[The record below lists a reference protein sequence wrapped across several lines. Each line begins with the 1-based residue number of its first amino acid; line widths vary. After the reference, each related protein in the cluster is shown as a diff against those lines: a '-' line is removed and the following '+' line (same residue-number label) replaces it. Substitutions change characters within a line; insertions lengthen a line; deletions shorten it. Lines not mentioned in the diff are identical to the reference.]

1 MTHASPL
8 PKPTSIEAAGEADGL
23 TGLLRRETFLASLE
37 ARLHDATAEGARF
50 AVLAL
55 DLDRFKAVND
65 TLGHQYGDALLR
77 GVGRR
82 IRSCIRGGDVA
93 GRLGGDEFAV
103 LMPDATQ
110 EEAATALG
118 ERLTDMLSRPFLLD
132 GQSAVIGCSV
142 GVALFPDDGTDAA
155 ALLRAADLALYQA
168 KAEGRGTVRRFVPAL
183 RNRADA
189 RRALEGEL
197 RAAIALG
204 QLELHYQPQVAIATG
219 ALTGFEALL
228 RWNHPQRGLVPPG
241 DFVPLAEEIGLIV
254 PIGEWVLRTACREA
268 ATWPTDLHV
277 AVNVAAPQFARGD
290 IVGVV
295 RSALAESGLAAH
307 RLEIEVTETSLLH
320 DVSRAIATCHR
331 LRGMGVRISL
341 DDFGTGYSSLTQ
353 LRDFPLDRVKIDR
366 SFIAGINERADS
378 AAIVQAVVALGATLG
393 LRTTAEGVETE
404 EQMHRLVAQGCADA
418 QGFLIARPVAAAEV
432 RATIDRLRAT
442 PARLTPPESS
452 P

>member
-1 MTHASPL
+1 MTHAAPL
-8 PKPTSIEAAGEADGL
+8 PAPLPFDAAGQADTL
-23 TGLLRRETFLASLE
+23 TGLMRREGFLAGLE
-37 ARLHDATAEGARF
+37 ARLHDAAAEGTPF

-82 IRSCIRGGDVA
+82 IRACIRLGDVA

-103 LMPDATQ
+103 LMPDTAQ
-110 EEAATALG
+110 DDAAIALG
-118 ERLTDMLSRPFLLD
+118 ERLADMLSRPFLLD

-142 GVALFPDDGTDAA
+142 GVALYPEDGTDAA

-168 KAEGRGTVRRFVPAL
+168 KAEGRGTVRRFAPAL
-183 RNRADA
+183 RDRANA
-189 RRALEGEL
+189 RRALESEL

-204 QLELHYQPQVAIATG
+204 QLELHYQPQVAVATG
-219 ALTGFEALL
+219 MLTGFEALL

-268 ATWPTDLHV
+268 VTWPAELHV

-320 DVSRAIATCHR
+320 DAARAVATCHR
-331 LRGMGVRISL
+331 LRAMGVRISL

-393 LRTTAEGVETE
+393 LRTTAEGVETAD
-404 EQMHRLVAQGCADA
+404 QLQRLVAQGCVDA

-432 RATIDRLRAT
+432 RATIDRLRA
-442 PARLTPPESS
+442 AAAPPESN

>member
-1 MTHASPL
+1 MTHAAPL
-8 PKPTSIEAAGEADGL
+8 PNALGIEAAGPTDGL
-23 TGLLRRETFLASLE
+23 TGLLRREGFLASLE
-37 ARLHDATAEGARF
+37 AHLHDAAQDGTPF

-65 TLGHQYGDALLR
+65 TLGHHYGDALLR

-82 IRSCIRGGDVA
+82 IRACIRGTDIA
-93 GRLGGDEFAV
+93 GRIGGDEFA
-103 LMPDATQ
+103 LLLPDTPQPDA
-110 EEAATALG
+110 AAALG
-118 ERLTDMLSRPFLLD
+118 ERLTDMLARPFLLD

-142 GVALFPDDGTDAA
+142 GVAHYPADGTDAA
-155 ALLRAADLALYQA
+155 SLLRAADLALYQA

-183 RNRADA
+183 RSRADA
-189 RRALEGEL
+189 RRVLEGEL
-197 RAAIALG
+197 RAAIGLG
-204 QLELHYQPQVAIATG
+204 QLELHYQPQVAVATG

-228 RWNHPQRGLVPPG
+228 RWNHPSRGLVPPG
-241 DFVPLAEEIGLIV
+241 DFVALAEEIGLIV

-268 ATWPTDLHV
+268 TTWPADLHV

-320 DVSRAIATCHR
+320 DVTRAIATCQR
-331 LRGMGVRISL
+331 LRAMGVRISL

-366 SFIAGINERADS
+366 SFIAGIGERADS
-378 AAIVQAVVALGATLG
+378 AAIVQAVVALGASLG

-404 EQMHRLVAQGCADA
+404 EQMQRLVLHGCADA
-418 QGFLIARPVAAAEV
+418 QGFLIARPVAAGAIPE
-432 RATIDRLRAT
+432 TIERLREAA
-442 PARLTPPESS
+442 ARLHLQETRP
-452 P
+452 

>member
-8 PKPTSIEAAGEADGL
+8 PKPRSIEVAGEADGL
-23 TGLLRRETFLASLE
+23 TGLLRREMFLACLE
-37 ARLHDATAEGARF
+37 ARLHEATAEGARF

-82 IRSCIRGGDVA
+82 IRACIRGGDVA

-103 LMPDATQ
+103 LMPDAVQ
-110 EEAATALG
+110 EDAATALG

-142 GVALFPDDGTDAA
+142 GVAMFPEDGTDAA

-204 QLELHYQPQVAIATG
+204 QLELHYQPQVALATG
-219 ALTGFEALL
+219 QLTGFEALL
-228 RWNHPQRGLVPPG
+228 RWNHPERGLVPPG

-268 ATWPTDLHV
+268 TTWPADLHV

-295 RSALAESGLAAH
+295 RSALSESGLAAH

-320 DVSRAIATCHR
+320 DVSRAIATCQR

-404 EQMHRLVAQGCADA
+404 EQMSRLVAQGCIDA

-432 RATIDRLRAT
+432 RATIDLLRAA